1 MTARAEQR
9 RCVLT
14 DKYDEIYSRMKLR
27 YEQESGARIDEA
39 SDIAI
44 RLKVLAGEI
53 YNAQTNLEWLK
64 RQMFASTATGE
75 YLDYIA
81 MQRGLERKAATKA
94 KGQLT
99 FRLENTLNYAVP
111 IPKGTVVAT
120 DSEVPVRIVTTEDS
134 EIPQATYSVSVNAE
148 AELAG
153 YRGNI
158 YTGTAVVPVSVP
170 AIIYSVT
177 NQSGFMG
184 GTDEESDTTLRERI
198 RNTFTSVPN
207 GMNKSYYK
215 KLALSLDG
223 VEKAGVIERYTGTG
237 TAGVFVCGNNDIVSD
252 ETLEKLNRLLKEE
265 QCLGAAI
272 TAYKGSLRY
281 YDLKV
286 TVTAKAG
293 FDDEEVKFLLTDAFT
308 DYIGTVPMGG
318 KLYLSGIGRYL
329 LDTGCIENYEFDYS
343 MKDVT
348 ASGAQCFTVGDI
360 DIEVKH

>member
-9 RCVLT
+9 RCILT

-27 YEQESGARIDEA
+27 YEQESGTEIDEA

-53 YNAQTNLEWLK
+53 YNAQTNLEWIK

-81 MQRGLERKAATKA
+81 AQRGLERKAATKA
-94 KGQLT
+94 KGKLT

-120 DSEVPVRIVTTEDS
+120 DSEVPVRLVTTVDS
-134 EIPQATYSVSVNAE
+134 EIPQATYSVSVDAE
-148 AELAG
+148 AELPG

-158 YTGTAVVPVSVP
+158 NLGTAVVPVSVP
-170 AIIYSVT
+170 AIIYSVI
-177 NQSGFMG
+177 NQSSFKG
-184 GTDEESDTTLRERI
+184 GNDEESDTTLRERI
-198 RNTFTSVPN
+198 KNTFTSVPN
-207 GMNKSYYK
+207 GMNKSYYIN
-215 KLALSLDG
+215 LALSLDG
-223 VEKAGVIERYTGTG
+223 VEKAGIIERYSGTG
-237 TAGVFVCGNNDIVSD
+237 TAGLFVCGNNDVVSD
-252 ETLEKLNRLLKEE
+252 ETVAKLNRLLREE
-265 QCLGAAI
+265 QCLGSVI
-272 TAYKGSLRY
+272 GAYKGTLRD

-286 TVTAKAG
+286 TVIAKPG
-293 FDDEEVKFLLTDAFT
+293 YDDEEVTYLLTDAFT

-318 KLYLSGIGRYL
+318 KVYLSGIGRYL

-360 DIEVKH
+360 NIEVKH